1 MNLTT
6 QDKLKDRRKR
16 AVRTA
21 WLLGLVATLIF
32 TAFILSGV
40 RGA

>member
-1 MNLTT
+1 MELTGH
-6 QDKLKDRRKR
+6 DNIRDRRKR

-21 WLLGLVATLIF
+21 WLLAAVAAMIF

-40 RGA
+40 RGS